1 MPRLFRK
8 ISHQEGGRMN
18 RSLISSASASQH
30 TANTYMTKI
39 EKYDNNTST
48 MGKGEKYTLVQYP
61 LRTKVST
68 MSGRSGSH
76 IGATKSSAVKPL
88 QTMEELKRLQRERAS

>member
-1 MPRLFRK
+1 
-8 ISHQEGGRMN
+8 
-18 RSLISSASASQH
+18 
-30 TANTYMTKI
+30 MTKI

-48 MGKGEKYTLVQYP
+48 LGRGEKYTLVQYP

-76 IGATKSSAVKPL
+76 IASKSSAVKPL
-88 QTMEELKRLQRERAS
+88 QTMDELKRLQRERTSQN

>member
-1 MPRLFRK
+1 
-8 ISHQEGGRMN
+8 MN

-30 TANTYMTKI
+30 TANSYMTKI

-48 MGKGEKYTLVQYP
+48 LGRGEKYTLVQYP

-76 IGATKSSAVKPL
+76 VGATKSSAVKPL
-88 QTMEELKRLQRERAS
+88 

>member
-1 MPRLFRK
+1 
-8 ISHQEGGRMN
+8 
-18 RSLISSASASQH
+18 
-30 TANTYMTKI
+30 MTKI

-48 MGKGEKYTLVQYP
+48 LGRGEKYTLVQYP

-76 IGATKSSAVKPL
+76 IASKSSAVKPL
-88 QTMEELKRLQRERAS
+88 